1 MALTITSSVRLSTS
15 YLIPQLGF
23 GVYQNPDAKRSCLE
37 AFKAGYRHVDSAQG
51 YKNEELVGQ
60 AVRESGLK
68 REDVFITTKCD
79 SHTSTHGYD
88 TTLKAVDASLASFG
102 FEYIDLF
109 LVHDPLAG
117 KDRRLGAYKA
127 LLEAKAAGKI
137 RSVGVSNFN
146 VHHLEEIKEAG
157 YETPSVNQIELHPF
171 CQQKPIAEYCRKNG
185 IILEAYCPIIRGQMD
200 HEVITKLATKACT
213 VQSRSGTHPPSVVS
227 SERVRLLNKI
237 FKISAEES
245 ANSYVPLPKSATPSR
260 IHSNANLYD
269 FQLDNEEMAALD
281 ALDRGTA
288 GSISWNPV
296 NAP

>member
-1 MALTITSSVRLSTS
+1 MALAITSSVRLSTS
-15 YLIPQLGF
+15 HLIPQLGF

-200 HEVITKLATKACT
+200 HEVITKLATKFNRDPA
-213 VQSRSGTHPPSVVS
+213 HI
-227 SERVRLLNKI
+227 LLRWSLQKG
-237 FKISAEES
+237 
-245 ANSYVPLPKSATPSR
+245 YVPLPKSATPSR

-281 ALDRGTA
+281 ALDRGAA